1 MCYLWIDWSRRLIEA
16 LVQCGTMAQGT
27 SADTERHRETERGGG
42 SCVATLY
49 SLGLA
54 DSLVAVH
61 TPCNPSVQQ
70 FPFIRLFRSQLTE
83 VFGPRRPLYHFPNAN
98 L

>member
-1 MCYLWIDWSRRLIEA
+1 MHRLQVEFLRLDHPNNNIHNLRLIEA
-16 LVQCGTMAQGT
+16 LVQCGTMAMGT
-27 SADTERHRETERGGG
+27 GADRARDTDRHREAQRESG

-61 TPCNPSVQQ
+61 TPCTM
-70 FPFIRLFRSQLTE
+70 IL
-83 VFGPRRPLYHFPNAN
+83 
-98 L
+98 